1 MVPAEAILAEGVGES
16 NYQAS
21 ERFRF
26 SVAKRGWICNG
37 ASSFPFQG
45 FPLDAW
51 SGPPLAWRGS
61 VDQSFSR
68 RFAMFTQCSN
78 TVFLTSR
85 HGSCHG
91 APFGTERWQ
100 DCLKEA
106 SAFAFEPMGH
116 GEVLHCAKCQ
126 DMWVTVK
133 MVEDHCSIAEAPLSE
148 MRTKHLK
155 AIWPPPKAITDNNNY
170 WDVKDFDG
178 NSCLAVG
185 GGRCTWHFQCH

>member
-61 VDQSFSR
+61 VDQSFSQ
-68 RFAMFTQCSN
+68 RFSMFTQCSN
-78 TVFLTSR
+78 TVFLQHLMVLCSPLVTVVV
-85 HGSCHG
+85 
-91 APFGTERWQ
+91 TVLERWQ

-106 SAFAFEPMGH
+106 FAFAFEPMGRSCTVRNVRTC
-116 GEVLHCAKCQ
+116 ELRSKWLKTTVVLQKHPCQRCARN
-126 DMWVTVK
+126 TVK
-133 MVEDHCSIAEAPLSE
+133 RYGPLQK
-148 MRTKHLK
+148 R
-155 AIWPPPKAITDNNNY
+155 
-170 WDVKDFDG
+170 
-178 NSCLAVG
+178 
-185 GGRCTWHFQCH
+185 